1 MDELCRELEAL
12 LRSEGANLVGF
23 ANLTD
28 LSVSDLPYGIAV
40 AIVLPKEI
48 VRSIEDGPNLQYYQT
63 YHEIN
68 ERLDHIVT
76 AGSAFAKAIHRGLHE
91 QPWMADPCLIAL
103 DEALAKLVSCNKT
116 HRRSL
121 LDSAV
126 CCSLPNRS

>member
-28 LSVSDLPYGIAV
+28 LSASDLPYGIAV

-63 YHEIN
+63 YHEN
-68 ERLDHIVT
+68 QR
-76 AGSAFAKAIHRGLHE
+76 
-91 QPWMADPCLIAL
+91 
-103 DEALAKLVSCNKT
+103 EA
-116 HRRSL
+116 
-121 LDSAV
+121 
-126 CCSLPNRS
+126 